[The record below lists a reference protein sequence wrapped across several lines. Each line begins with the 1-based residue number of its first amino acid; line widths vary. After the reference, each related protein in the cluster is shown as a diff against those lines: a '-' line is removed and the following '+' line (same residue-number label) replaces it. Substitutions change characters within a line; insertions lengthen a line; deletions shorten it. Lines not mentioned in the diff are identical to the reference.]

1 MTMVPVRGD
10 HRILRRNGRIG
21 PGYNGFLA
29 DVEVA
34 KAFDFLLAIELSTF
48 FFKTPHQ
55 KHVVKPFLGL
65 CRG

>member
-1 MTMVPVRGD
+1 MTVVPVRGD
-10 HRILRRNGRIG
+10 HRILGCNGRVG
-21 PGYNGFLA
+21 TGHDGFLA

-34 KAFDFLLAIELSTF
+34 KTFDFLLAIELSTF
-48 FFKTPHQ
+48 FFETPHQ